1 MKRTIIPV
9 KCKRTQSYDIVIGDD
24 CLKKMIIDIKTKK
37 WANRYAII
45 TDSKVKKLYGEK
57 VQKILNKADIETV
70 LISFTQGEKH
80 KNFKTVKT
88 ILDSLFKEKFHR
100 DDGIIAL
107 GGGVVG
113 DIAGFVASLYMRGIP
128 YIQMPTTLLAMVDS
142 SVGGKTGVDT
152 KWGKNLIGS
161 FFNPKA
167 VYIKTSYLQ
176 TLPKKQLR
184 NGFAEI
190 IKYGV
195 IARPSILTFLQKN
208 KESLFAVQ
216 TKSINKLIA
225 QCVRIKRTMIE
236 IDEHENG
243 MRKLLN
249 YGHTI
254 GHAIEKQSHYLVQHG
269 QAIAI
274 GMSIINTI
282 AVSKK
287 WMSKKN
293 AETIKTLLKLYG
305 LPTKLPVSFSSVALV
320 NSIKMDKKMQNDK
333 KLFVVAT
340 KLGKAHLSSS
350 IKNQDI
356 TKACR
361 KHT

>member
-9 KCKRTQSYDIVIGDD
+9 KRKTAQSYTIVIGDD
-24 CLKKMIIDIKTKK
+24 CLKKLIVDIKTKK

-57 VQKILNKADIETV
+57 VQKILKKAGIETV
-70 LISFTQGEKH
+70 LISFIQGEKH
-80 KNFKTVKT
+80 KNFKTVQT
-88 ILDSLFKEKFHR
+88 ILDSLFKEEFHR

-128 YIQMPTTLLAMVDS
+128 YIQIPTTLLAMVDS

-161 FFNPKA
+161 FYNPKA
-167 VYIKTSYLQ
+167 VYIKPSYLQ

-184 NGFAEI
+184 NGFSEI
-190 IKYGV
+190 IKYGI
-195 IARPSILTFLQKN
+195 IARPSLLTFLQKN
-208 KESLFAVQ
+208 KESLFAAK
-216 TKSINKLIA
+216 TKATSKLIA
-225 QCVRIKRTMIE
+225 PCVRIKRTMVQV
-236 IDEHENG
+236 DERENG

-254 GHAIEKQSHYLVQHG
+254 GHAIEKQSHYTVQHG
-269 QAIAI
+269 QAISI

-293 AETIKTLLKLYG
+293 AETIKKLFKTYG
-305 LPTKLPVSFSSVALV
+305 LPTKLPTSFSNVALV
-320 NSIKMDKKMQNDK
+320 NSIKMDKKIKHNK
-333 KLFVVAT
+333 KTFVVAT
-340 KLGKAHLSSS
+340 KLGKARLSTS
-350 IKNQDI
+350 ITNQDI

-361 KHT
+361 KHA

>member
-1 MKRTIIPV
+1 MKRTIITV
-9 KCKRTQSYDIVIGDD
+9 KRKEAKSYNVFIGDD
-24 CLKKMIIDIKTKK
+24 CLKKMIVDIKTNK

-57 VQKILNKADIETV
+57 LQKILEKVGVQTI
-70 LISFTQGEKH
+70 LISFTHGERH
-80 KNFKTVKT
+80 KNFETVQT
-88 ILDSLFKEKFHR
+88 ILETLFKEGFHR
-100 DDGIIAL
+100 DDGVIAL

-113 DIAGFVASLYMRGIP
+113 DIAGFVASLYMRGMP
-128 YIQMPTTLLAMVDS
+128 YIQIPTTLLAMVDS

-161 FFNPKA
+161 FYNPKA
-167 VYIKTSYLQ
+167 VYIKPSYLQ

-195 IARPSILTFLQKN
+195 IARPSLLTFLQKN
-208 KESLFAVQ
+208 KEKLFAAQ
-216 TKSINKLIA
+216 TKAMIKLIA
-225 QCVRIKRTMIE
+225 PCIRIKRTMVQF
-236 IDEHENG
+236 DERENG
-243 MRKLLN
+243 LRKLLN

-254 GHAIEKQSHYLVQHG
+254 GHAIEKQSRYKVQHG

-282 AVSKK
+282 AVAKK

-293 AETIKTLLKLYG
+293 AETIKKLLKTYG
-305 LPTKLPVSFSSVALV
+305 LPTKLPASFSSVALV
-320 NSIKMDKKMQNDK
+320 NSIKMDKKIKHNK
-333 KLFVVAT
+333 KIFIVAT
-340 KLGKAHLSSS
+340 KLGKARLSTS
-350 IKNQDI
+350 ITNQDI

-361 KHT
+361 KHA